1 MPGEWISGENNHGKA
16 TIRSWSG
23 EGPTADTRKPR
34 QPRIFI
40 TTRRIR
46 GAIRSEAAFQARPCF
61 PDQYLSDDEFLEIRE
76 KTASRDGGAS
86 YIPGQSSRGC
96 FAGSGSVS
104 IADNGN
110 VYPCH
115 LFHFDDHLMGN
126 ADDDKVG
133 DILFSEKPRGHAIA
147 MDVEPNNDQ
156 RSIGRFGFFVERAA
170 RRIRCMARVRCSA
183 LISIAGS

>member
-1 MPGEWISGENNHGKA
+1 MAASA
-16 TIRSWSG
+16 TINQPQFTSRANGVRYSLYLADCLEWMDSRSANS
-23 EGPTADTRKPR
+23 
-34 QPRIFI
+34 IH
-40 TTRRIR
+40 
-46 GAIRSEAAFQARPCF
+46 AIVTDPPYGLKEYTHA
-61 PDQYLSDDEFLEIRE
+61 
-76 KTASRDGGAS
+76 
-86 YIPGQSSRGC
+86 GQSSRGC